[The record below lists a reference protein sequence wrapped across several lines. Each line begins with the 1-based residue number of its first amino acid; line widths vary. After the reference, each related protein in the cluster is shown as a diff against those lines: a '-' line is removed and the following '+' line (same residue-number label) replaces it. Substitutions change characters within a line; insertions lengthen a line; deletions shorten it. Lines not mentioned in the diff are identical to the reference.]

1 MKRIMGVINLVNEPD
16 DLEELTYFRCPASVP
31 FGGRYRLIDFT
42 LSNMVN
48 SGIENVAVFTQH
60 KYRSLMD
67 HLGSGKE
74 WDLDRKRGGMFIL
87 PAVHDE
93 PTGMSRGD
101 LYQFYCH
108 RDYFY
113 RGQEEL
119 VLISRSHMVCSINFM
134 EAVSYHEDM
143 QADITVI
150 YKEIDEDEPAKFR
163 RLAVKDD
170 GRVTV
175 MEDHT
180 GRLRTNKI
188 SMEMYIMSKGLL
200 LDMVESCLAQGYD
213 HLVRDGIMKNID
225 KLSVYGYRF
234 DGHLGIVNS
243 VQGYYKHSM
252 ELLNP
257 RIWRE
262 LFFQKNNLIY
272 TKVKDEPPAKYL
284 EHAAVKNSLIA
295 NGCTI
300 EGRVENSILFRGVKI
315 RKGSYVK
322 NSIILQNCEIEENV
336 IIENSI
342 LDKDVFISRGR
353 VLAGDNKA
361 PFIAAKTKVI

>member
-1 MKRIMGVINLVNEPD
+1 MKKVMGVINLVNEPD

-42 LSNMVN
+42 LSSMVN
-48 SGIENVAVFTQH
+48 SGIDNVAVFTQH

-74 WDLDRKRGGMFIL
+74 WDLDRKRDGLFVL
-87 PAVHDE
+87 PSVLDE
-93 PTGMSRGD
+93 PTGISRGD
-101 LYQFYCH
+101 LFQFYSH

-113 RGQEEL
+113 RGKEEL
-119 VLISRSHMVCSINFM
+119 VIISRSHMVCNINYN
-134 EAVSYHEDM
+134 EVVSYHQDM

-150 YKEIDEDEPAKFR
+150 YKEVDEEIPAKFR

-170 GRVTV
+170 GRVTLI
-175 MEDHT
+175 EDHT

-188 SMEMYIMSKGLL
+188 SMEMYVMSKALL

-225 KLSVYGYRF
+225 KLSVYGYKYE
-234 DGHLGIVNS
+234 GHLGIVNS
-243 VQGYYKHSM
+243 IQSYYRQSM
-252 ELLNP
+252 QLLDP
-257 RIWRE
+257 KVWRE
-262 LFFQKNNLIY
+262 LFFQKNLIY

-284 EHAAVKNSLIA
+284 DSANVKNSLIA
-295 NGCTI
+295 NGCII
-300 EGRVENSILFRGVKI
+300 EGRAENCILFRGVKI
-315 RKGSYVK
+315 RKGAYVK

-336 IIENSI
+336 IIENAI

-353 VLAGDNKA
+353 VLTGDYRA

>member
-1 MKRIMGVINLVNEPD
+1 MKHVMGVINLVNEPD

-48 SGIENVAVFTQH
+48 SGIDNVAVFTQH

-74 WDLDRKRGGMFIL
+74 WDLDRKRGGLFVL
-87 PAVHDE
+87 PSVMDE
-93 PTGMSRGD
+93 PTGISRGD
-101 LYQFYCH
+101 LYQFYSH

-113 RGQEEL
+113 RGKEEL
-119 VLISRSHMVCSINFM
+119 VIISRSHMVCNLDLRDVIRH
-134 EAVSYHEDM
+134 HEDT

-150 YKEIDEDEPAKFR
+150 YKQTDEDIQGKFR
-163 RLAVKDD
+163 RLAVKDN
-170 GRVTV
+170 GQVTL

-180 GRLRTNKI
+180 GRLRTNNI
-188 SMEMYIMSKGLL
+188 SMEMYIMSKALL

-225 KLSVYGYRF
+225 KLSVYGYKF
-234 DGHLGIVNS
+234 EGHVGIVNS
-243 VQGYYKHSM
+243 IQGYYKHSM
-252 ELLNP
+252 QLLNP
-257 RIWRE
+257 VIWRE
-262 LFFQKNNLIY
+262 LFFQKNLIY

-284 EHAAVKNSLIA
+284 ESAATKNALIA

-300 EGRVENSILFRGVKI
+300 EGKVENSILFRGVKI
-315 RKGSYVK
+315 RKGAYVK

-336 IIENSI
+336 IIENAI
-342 LDKDVFISRGR
+342 LDKDVFISRPRTYRRQQSTVHRG
-353 VLAGDNKA
+353 
-361 PFIAAKTKVI
+361 KTKVI

>member
-1 MKRIMGVINLVNEPD
+1 MKHVMGVINLVNEPD

-48 SGIENVAVFTQH
+48 SDIDNVAVFTQH

-74 WDLDRKRGGMFIL
+74 WDLDRKRGGLFVL
-87 PAVHDE
+87 PSVLNE
-93 PTGMSRGD
+93 PTGISRGD
-101 LYQFYCH
+101 LYQFYSH

-113 RGQEEL
+113 RGKEEL
-119 VLISRSHMVCSINFM
+119 VIISRSHMVCNLDLRD
-134 EAVSYHEDM
+134 AVRYHEDT

-150 YKEIDEDEPAKFR
+150 YKQTDEDIQGKFR
-163 RLAVKDD
+163 RLAVKDS
-170 GRVTV
+170 GQVTL

-180 GRLRTNKI
+180 GRLRTNNI
-188 SMEMYIMSKGLL
+188 SMEMYIMSKALL

-225 KLSVYGYRF
+225 KLSVYGYKF
-234 DGHLGIVNS
+234 EGHVGIVNS
-243 VQGYYKHSM
+243 IQGYYKHSM
-252 ELLNP
+252 QLLNP
-257 RIWRE
+257 AIWRE
-262 LFFQKNNLIY
+262 LFFQKNLIY

-284 EHAAVKNSLIA
+284 DTAAAKNALIA
-295 NGCTI
+295 NGCVI
-300 EGRVENSILFRGVKI
+300 EGKVENSILFRGVKI
-315 RKGSYVK
+315 RKGAYVK

-336 IIENSI
+336 IIENAI

-353 VLAGDNKA
+353 VLTGDNKA

>member
-1 MKRIMGVINLVNEPD
+1 MKHVMGVINLVNEPD
-16 DLEELTYFRCPASVP
+16 DLEELTYFRCAASVP
-31 FGGRYRLIDFT
+31 YGGRYRLIDFA
-42 LSNMVN
+42 LSNLVN
-48 SGIENVAVFTQH
+48 SGIDNVAVFTQH

-74 WDLDRKRGGMFIL
+74 WDLDRKRGGLFLLPSIL
-87 PAVHDE
+87 DE
-93 PTGMSRGD
+93 PTGVSRGD
-101 LYQFYCH
+101 LYQFYSH
-108 RDYFY
+108 RDFFY
-113 RGQEEL
+113 RGKEEL
-119 VLISRSHMVCSINFM
+119 VIISRSHMVSNINYVD
-134 EAVSYHEDM
+134 AVRYHEET
-143 QADITVI
+143 QADITMV
-150 YKEIDEDEPAKFR
+150 YKEMDGDISGKFR

-170 GRVTV
+170 GRITM

-180 GRLRTNKI
+180 GRLRTNNI
-188 SMEMYIMSKGLL
+188 SMETYIMSKALL

-225 KLSVYGYRF
+225 KLNIYGYSF

-243 VQGYYKHSM
+243 IQGYYKHSM

-257 RIWRE
+257 KVWRD
-262 LFFQKNNLIY
+262 LFFQKNLIY
-272 TKVKDEPPAKYL
+272 TKIKDEPPARYKDS
-284 EHAAVKNSLIA
+284 AAVRNALIA

-300 EGRVENSILFRGVKI
+300 EGKVENSILFRGVKI
-315 RKGSYVK
+315 RKGAYVK

-336 IIENSI
+336 IIENAI

-353 VLAGDNKA
+353 VLTGDLKA